1 MPEITISE
9 WQTWNV
15 NPGGRDL
22 ELLRVTTLLTA
33 SLMKAGGILFSPR
46 DLSPHIH
53 TKELNNSSSFSYFLP
68 SLPFLFR
75 DKQKETNYITSII
88 DFIFSYLNSINTA
101 F

>member
-53 TKELNNSSSFSYFLP
+53 TKKKKERKKYGRKKVVVMREQW
-68 SLPFLFR
+68 PFF
-75 DKQKETNYITSII
+75 
-88 DFIFSYLNSINTA
+88 
-101 F
+101 